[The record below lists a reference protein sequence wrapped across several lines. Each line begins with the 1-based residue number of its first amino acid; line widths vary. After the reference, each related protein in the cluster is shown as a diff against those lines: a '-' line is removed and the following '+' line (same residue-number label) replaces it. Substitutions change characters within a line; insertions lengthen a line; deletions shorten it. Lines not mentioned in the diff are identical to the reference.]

1 MKQRCWVHL
10 LRDLKALVE
19 KNPDMPEIS
28 AWVKAVRDVYDRAKE
43 AAKGQIHGA

>member
-10 LRDLKALVE
+10 LRDLEALEE

-28 AWVKAVRDVYDRAKE
+28 V
-43 AAKGQIHGA
+43 